1 MATNKTKRKH
11 NGRAV
16 NVRSHKGKRNKVNET
31 RKITR
36 QSVHHR
42 DDSSVS
48 SEDDE
53 STPSVNE
60 RSEESDE
67 SSNTNDESRAPG
79 EDLLRPLEDKV
90 DCLIKAGIDSLIKAG
105 RQQHDSLIE
114 AFAGLQRHLSQT
126 TVRTMSESRAA
137 TTTSYCSPFFI
148 SYNKWCN
155 HSSPEYSSIPYQQ
168 QYIQRM
174 IAVLQQLLSQVAE
187 WKRRR

>member
-53 STPSVNE
+53 STPSLKE

-67 SSNTNDESRAPG
+67 SSNTNDESRAPR
-79 EDLLRPLEDKV
+79 EDLLRPLTDKV
-90 DCLIKAGIDSLIKAG
+90 DSLMRVVDKVDSLVKAV
-105 RQQHDSLIE
+105 
-114 AFAGLQRHLSQT
+114 AGLQRHLSQT

-137 TTTSYCSPFFI
+137 TTTIAHHFSFPKINGAIIHHRNTAASRTNN
-148 SYNKWCN
+148 STYN
-155 HSSPEYSSIPYQQ
+155 E
-168 QYIQRM
+168 
-174 IAVLQQLLSQVAE
+174 
-187 WKRRR
+187 